1 MTSRIDQERVQL
13 LLKRVGLNDRAVGAK
28 IGAHQTTIWRLR
40 NRKIQKLDKYIA
52 ALETLCGAAVA
63 PKDGFDVER
72 LAALANESP
81 ALRALLVSLT
91 EFMQEDATTLR
102 ADVK

>member
-13 LLKRVGLNDRAVGAK
+13 LLKRVGLNDRAIGAK

-40 NRKIQKLDKYIA
+40 NRKIQKLGKYIA
-52 ALETLCGAAVA
+52 ALEGLCGGNPA
-63 PKDGFDVER
+63 PKGGFDADR

-81 ALRALLVSLT
+81 ALRAILVSLT
-91 EFMQEDATTLR
+91 EFMQEDATALR